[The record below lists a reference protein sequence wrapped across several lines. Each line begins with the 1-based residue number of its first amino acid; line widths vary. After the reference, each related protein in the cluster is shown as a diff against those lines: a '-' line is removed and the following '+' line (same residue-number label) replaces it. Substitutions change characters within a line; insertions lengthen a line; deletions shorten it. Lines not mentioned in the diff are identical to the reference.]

1 MVLGLRACGGIRL
14 LSEAFELRGTCMISV
29 NPSRFG
35 GPLEGFIGAL
45 LMGLVVCAWAQSYP
59 VKPIRVVVPNPAGGI
74 DAYARAFQPKFTEII
89 GQQMV
94 LENRPGASGAIGAE
108 NIAKSPPDGYS
119 LLFATSAVLVT
130 SPFLNKSLPY
140 DPVRDF
146 APICNLLEPVDLIAV
161 SAFQPFRTVRELI
174 DFAKANPG
182 KLTFGSSGVG
192 SVPHFDGELFKSA
205 AGVDMLHVPFK
216 GIAQII
222 PELVAGRIDVSFP
235 GMGSIGPHA
244 ASGKAR
250 ILAVLGATR
259 FARLPE
265 VPSITDTL
273 PGFRPAPLWFGMFAP
288 AATPRPIVQRLNA
301 VFVASLNAPEVRA
314 HYESGGFRVI
324 ASTPEELAARM
335 RADTELTAGLIKAV
349 GLKPE

>member
-1 MVLGLRACGGIRL
+1 MIYRL
-14 LSEAFELRGTCMISV
+14 LAWTTAVVALAAPGVGT
-29 NPSRFG
+29 P
-35 GPLEGFIGAL
+35 
-45 LMGLVVCAWAQSYP
+45 VVEAQSYP

-74 DAYARAFQPKFTEII
+74 DAYARVFQPKFVEHF
-89 GQQMV
+89 GQALV

-108 NIAKSPPDGYS
+108 NIARSAPDGYS

-140 DPVRDF
+140 DPVKDF
-146 APICNLLEPVDLIAV
+146 APISNLLEPVDTIAV
-161 SAFQPFRTVRELI
+161 NAALPFKNVKELI
-174 DFAKANPG
+174 DHARANPG

-192 SVPHFDGELFKSA
+192 SVPHFDGELFKAA
-205 AGVDMLHVPFK
+205 AGVDLLHVPYK

-222 PELVAGRIDVSFP
+222 PELVAGRIDVAFP
-235 GMGSIGPHA
+235 GVGSVGPHA
-244 ASGKAR
+244 ATGKAR
-250 ILAVLGATR
+250 ILAVLGAQR

-265 VPSITDTL
+265 VPSIIDTL

-288 AATPRPIVQRLNA
+288 AGTPRPVIQRLLASFTFALN
-301 VFVASLNAPEVRA
+301 VAEVRA
-314 HYESGGFRVI
+314 NYESGGFRVI

-335 RADTELTAGLIKAV
+335 KSDTELTAGLVKAI

>member
-1 MVLGLRACGGIRL
+1 
-14 LSEAFELRGTCMISV
+14 MISAMHRR
-29 NPSRFG
+29 PAHGRAMFPG
-35 GPLEGFIGAL
+35 IGAL
-45 LMGLVVCAWAQSYP
+45 LLASAIGAQAQTYP

-74 DAYARAFQPKFTEII
+74 DSYARVFQPKFAEVI

-108 NIAKSPPDGYS
+108 NIARSAPDGYS

-130 SPFLNKSLPY
+130 SPLLNKSLPY

-146 APICNLLEPVDLIAV
+146 APISNLLEPVDVIAV
-161 SAFQPFRTVRELI
+161 NASLPFKTVKELI
-174 DFAKANPG
+174 DHAKANPG

-192 SVPHFDGELFKSA
+192 SVPHFDGELLKGA
-205 AGVDMLHVPFK
+205 AGIDMLHVPFK
-216 GIAQII
+216 GIAQIVI
-222 PELVAGRIDVSFP
+222 ELVAGRIDVTFP

-259 FARLPE
+259 FSRLPD

-288 AATPRPIVQRLNA
+288 AATPRPIVQRLHA
-301 VFVASLNAPEVRA
+301 AFVASLNAPEVRT
-314 HYESGGFRVI
+314 HYETNGFRVI
-324 ASTPEELAARM
+324 GSSPEELVARM
-335 RADTELTAGLIKAV
+335 KSDSELTAGLIKSA
-349 GLKPE
+349 GIKPE

>member
-1 MVLGLRACGGIRL
+1 
-14 LSEAFELRGTCMISV
+14 
-29 NPSRFG
+29 
-35 GPLEGFIGAL
+35 
-45 LMGLVVCAWAQSYP
+45 
-59 VKPIRVVVPNPAGGI
+59 
-74 DAYARAFQPKFTEII
+74 
-89 GQQMV
+89 
-94 LENRPGASGAIGAE
+94 
-108 NIAKSPPDGYS
+108 
-119 LLFATSAVLVT
+119 
-130 SPFLNKSLPY
+130 
-140 DPVRDF
+140 
-146 APICNLLEPVDLIAV
+146 
-161 SAFQPFRTVRELI
+161 
-174 DFAKANPG
+174 
-182 KLTFGSSGVG
+182 
-192 SVPHFDGELFKSA
+192 
-205 AGVDMLHVPFK
+205 VPFK

-250 ILAVLGATR
+250 ILAVLGAMR

-324 ASTPEELAARM
+324 ASTPEELAAKM
-335 RADTELTAGLIKAV
+335 RADTELTAGLIKTV

>member
-1 MVLGLRACGGIRL
+1 MIYRL
-14 LSEAFELRGTCMISV
+14 LARLTLTTPVLAC
-29 NPSRFG
+29 
-35 GPLEGFIGAL
+35 AL
-45 LMGLVVCAWAQSYP
+45 APAIVGAQSYP

-74 DAYARAFQPKFTEII
+74 DAYARVFQPKFVEHF
-89 GQQMV
+89 GQAMV

-108 NIAKSPPDGYS
+108 NIARSAPDGYS

-140 DPVRDF
+140 DPIKDF
-146 APICNLLEPVDLIAV
+146 APISNLLEPVDTIAV
-161 SAFQPFRTVRELI
+161 NAALPFKTVKELI
-174 DFAKANPG
+174 DHARANPG

-192 SVPHFDGELFKSA
+192 SVPHFDGELFKAA
-205 AGVDMLHVPFK
+205 AGVDLLHVPYK

-222 PELVAGRIDVSFP
+222 PELVAGRIDVAFP
-235 GMGSIGPHA
+235 GVGSVGPHA

-250 ILAVLGATR
+250 ILAVLGTQR
-259 FARLPE
+259 FSRLPD

-288 AATPRPIVQRLNA
+288 AGTPRPVIQRLLASFNFA
-301 VFVASLNAPEVRA
+301 LNVAEVRA
-314 HYESGGFRVI
+314 NYESGGFRVI

-335 RADTELTAGLIKAV
+335 KADTELTAGLVKAV